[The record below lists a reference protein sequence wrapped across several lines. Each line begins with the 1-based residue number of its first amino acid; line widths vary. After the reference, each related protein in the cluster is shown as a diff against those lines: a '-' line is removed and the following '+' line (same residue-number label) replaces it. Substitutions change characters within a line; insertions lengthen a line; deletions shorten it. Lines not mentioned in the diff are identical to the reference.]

1 MTHPEDARSQASQDA
16 LSAATELERAA
27 AHLRTAASHMTA
39 GEVPRYAAHLLAA
52 RGHLL
57 LAGQTLDDLA
67 TTHARRSQPDRP

>member
-1 MTHPEDARSQASQDA
+1 
-16 LSAATELERAA
+16 
-27 AHLRTAASHMTA
+27 MTA

-57 LAGQTLDDLA
+57 LAGQTLDDLT

>member
-1 MTHPEDARSQASQDA
+1 MTSQQDARTQASQDA

-27 AHLRTAASHMTA
+27 AHLRTAAGHMTA

-57 LAGQTLDDLA
+57 LAGDTLDALA
-67 TTHARRSQPDRP
+67 TEHARRSQP